1 MHAACNTSYTA
12 ADTLKTKPMQV
23 YYTHACMHD
32 RASFA
37 IMHAYYHANK
47 KLLYQ
52 HAGCAPCH
60 EIWADIKMPRICI
73 FPSIAPYTTHIHA
86 CIYSYVHAV

>member
-1 MHAACNTSYTA
+1 MHACNTSYTA
-12 ADTLKTKPMQV
+12 ADTLKTKPM
-23 YYTHACMHD
+23 HACMHD

-60 EIWADIKMPRICI
+60 EIWADIKMPRIYI
-73 FPSIAPYTTHIHA
+73 FPSIAPYTMHIHTCMHIA
-86 CIYSYVHAV
+86 IATYTCSS